1 MKIVDVIAVTQAG
14 LNSLI
19 SEHYFPVDTEN
30 TNPEK
35 YSLTAQDSALLVDMG
50 EVAKSS
56 QNAADLVFRTMIDV
70 IGKIVIDSRSYI
82 PELPKL
88 FVDPIEWGGFVE
100 HIRTGL
106 SDVMTDEMWNPLG
119 FINYSDPRRIIDGVS
134 YPSGSEYAQR
144 IAAIEHATYKPKTYA
159 KVYNEAKAIMVAL
172 TTVREQLFTAF
183 RSWDE
188 MNRFLSALYTSVE
201 NTLSYKAELYAL
213 MTISTGIGRAVALG
227 HEMDLRGMWNRTHT
241 SDTLNTA
248 QEALNSPEFM
258 AFALSVIADT
268 KDNMKRFS
276 VAFNNGEE
284 PVFTPESDN
293 RLIILSKFA
302 NNAKFGV
309 RANTYNEELL
319 GIGKYDK
326 VTAWQ
331 GIYNGTNS
339 FDFATVSKI
348 SFTENS
354 NQKLFGE
361 SATGTKDIENVIGF
375 MYDRYS
381 LGITL
386 DKKKVTQTY
395 TAAND
400 SFNSFYHAIVN
411 YICND
416 SYNMVVFTL
425 NDNTPSP

>member
-1 MKIVDVIAVTQAG
+1 MKMVDVLSVTQAG

-19 SEHYFPVDTEN
+19 SSKYFPVDTED
-30 TNPEK
+30 TNPDR
-35 YSLTAQDSALLVDMG
+35 YTLTAQDSALLVDMG

-70 IGKIVIDSRSYI
+70 IGKIVIDSRTYV
-82 PELPKL
+82 PELPSL
-88 FVDPIEWGGFVE
+88 FIDPIEWGGFVE
-100 HIRTGL
+100 HVRVGL
-106 SDVMTDEMWNPLG
+106 SDVMEDEMWNPLG
-119 FINYSDPRRIIDGVS
+119 FINHSDPARTIDGVA
-134 YPSGSEYAQR
+134 YPSGSDYAKR
-144 IAAIEHATYKPKTYA
+144 IAEIEHATYKPKTYA
-159 KVYNEAKAIMVAL
+159 KVYKEAKAIMVAL
-172 TTVREQLFTAF
+172 TTSREQLFTAF

-227 HEMDLRGMWNRTHT
+227 HEIKLRTMWNANHPNE
-241 SDTLNTA
+241 TLTTV
-248 QEALNSPEFM
+248 QEALNSN
-258 AFALSVIADT
+258 AFTAYAFSVMADT

-284 PVFTPESDN
+284 PVFTPASDN
-293 RLIILSKFA
+293 NLILLAKFA

-326 VTAWQ
+326 ITAWQ

-339 FDFATVSKI
+339 FDFDTVSKI
-348 SFTENS
+348 SFTESS
-354 NQKLFGE
+354 NKKLFGD
-361 SATGTKDIENVIGF
+361 SQTGTKDIENVIGF
-375 MYDRYS
+375 MYDKGGA
-381 LGITL
+381 LGCTL
-386 DKKKVTQTY
+386 DKKLTTSTY

-400 SFNSFYHAIVN
+400 SFNTFYHAIVN

-425 NDNTPSP
+425 N

>member
-1 MKIVDVIAVTQAG
+1 MKMVDVLAVTQAG

-19 SEHYFPVDTEN
+19 SSKYFPVDTTTVDEY
-30 TNPEK
+30 PERYK
-35 YSLTAQDSALLVDMG
+35 LTAQDSALLVDMG
-50 EVAKSS
+50 NVAKES
-56 QNAADLVFRTMIDV
+56 QAAADLVFRTMIDV
-70 IGKIVIDSRSYI
+70 IGKIVIESRTYI

-100 HIRTGL
+100 HVRVGL

-119 FINYSDPRRIIDGVS
+119 FINYSDPAKTVGGVA
-134 YPSGSEYAQR
+134 YPSGKDYAKR
-144 IAAIEHATYKPKTYA
+144 IAEIEHATYKPKTYA
-159 KVYNEAKAIMVAL
+159 KIYKEAKAIMVAL
-172 TTVREQLFTAF
+172 TTAREQLFTAF

-227 HEMDLRGMWNRTHT
+227 HEIPLRTMWNTNHPNE
-241 SDTLNTA
+241 TLTTVQA
-248 QEALNSPEFM
+248 ALNFPEFVAY
-258 AFALSVIADT
+258 AFSVIADT

-276 VAFNNGEE
+276 VAFNNGKE

-326 VTAWQ
+326 ITAWQ

-339 FDFATVSKI
+339 FDFGTVSKI
-348 SFTENS
+348 SFTES
-354 NQKLFGE
+354 SVQKLFGDVE
-361 SATGTKDIENVIGF
+361 AEKSDIENVVGF
-375 MYDRYS
+375 MYDKYA

-400 SFNSFYHAIVN
+400 SFNSFYHSIVN

-416 SYNMVVFTL
+416 SYNMAVFTL
-425 NDNTPSP
+425 N

>member
-1 MKIVDVIAVTQAG
+1 MKMVDVLAVTQAG

-19 SEHYFPVDTEN
+19 GAKYFPVDTED

-35 YSLTAQDSALLVDMG
+35 YTLTAQDSALLVDMG
-50 EVAKSS
+50 EVAKES
-56 QNAADLVFRTMIDV
+56 QTAADLVFRTMIDV

-100 HIRTGL
+100 HVRVGL
-106 SDVMTDEMWNPLG
+106 SDVMDDEMWNPLG
-119 FINYSDPRRIIDGVS
+119 FINYSDPARTVDGVA
-134 YPSGSEYAQR
+134 YPSGSAYAKR
-144 IAAIEHATYKPKTYA
+144 IAEIEHATYKPKTYA

-172 TTVREQLFTAF
+172 TTLKEQLFTAF

-227 HEMDLRGMWNRTHT
+227 HEIALRSMWNANHPN
-241 SDTLNTA
+241 DTLTTV
-248 QEALNSPEFM
+248 QDALNSN
-258 AFALSVIADT
+258 AFTAYAFSVMADT
-268 KDNMKRFS
+268 RDNMKRFS

-284 PVFTPESDN
+284 PVFTPEADN
-293 RLIILSKFA
+293 NLIILSKFA

-309 RANTYNEELL
+309 RANTFNEELL

-331 GIYNGTNS
+331 GIYSGTDS
-339 FDFATVSKI
+339 FDFSTVSKI
-348 SFTENS
+348 SFSENS
-354 NQKLFGE
+354 NKKLFGE
-361 SATGTKDIENVIGF
+361 TATGTKDIENVIGF

-425 NDNTPSP
+425 N

>member
-1 MKIVDVIAVTQAG
+1 MKMVDVLAVTQAG

-19 SEHYFPVDTEN
+19 GANYFPVDTED

-35 YSLTAQDSALLVDMG
+35 YTLTPQDSALLVDMG

-100 HIRTGL
+100 HIRVGL
-106 SDVMTDEMWNPLG
+106 SDVMDDEMWNPLG
-119 FINYSDPRRIIDGVS
+119 FINYSDPARTIDGVA
-134 YPSGSEYAQR
+134 YPSGSDYAKR
-144 IAAIEHATYKPKTYA
+144 IAEIEHATYKPKTYA
-159 KVYNEAKAIMVAL
+159 KVYKEAKAIMVAL
-172 TTVREQLFTAF
+172 TTLREQLFTAF

-188 MNRFLSALYTSVE
+188 MNRFLSAMYTSVE

-227 HEMDLRGMWNRTHT
+227 HEFPIRSMWNANHPDNTL
-241 SDTLNTA
+241 DTVQDALNT
-248 QEALNSPEFM
+248 PEFI
-258 AFALSVIADT
+258 AYALSVIADT

-302 NNAKFGV
+302 NIAKFGV
-309 RANTYNEELL
+309 RANTYNEQLL
-319 GIGKYDK
+319 GIGNYDK
-326 VTAWQ
+326 ITAWQ
-331 GIYNGTNS
+331 GICSSTDS
-339 FDFATVSKI
+339 FDFSTLSNI
-348 SFTENS
+348 SFSENS
-354 NQKLFGE
+354 KQKLFGE
-361 SATGTKDIENVIGF
+361 TTTGTIDIINVVGF
-375 MYDRYS
+375 MYDRYA

-416 SYNMVVFTL
+416 SYNMAVFTL
-425 NDNTPSP
+425 N

>member
-1 MKIVDVIAVTQAG
+1 MKMVDVLSVTQAG

-19 SEHYFPVDTEN
+19 SSKYFPVDTED
-30 TNPEK
+30 TNPDR
-35 YSLTAQDSALLVDMG
+35 YTLTAQDSALLVDMG
-50 EVAKSS
+50 EVAKES
-56 QNAADLVFRTMIDV
+56 QAAADLVFRTMIDV
-70 IGKIVIDSRSYI
+70 IGKIVIESRTYI

-100 HIRTGL
+100 HVRVGL

-119 FINYSDPRRIIDGVS
+119 FINYTDPAKNIDGVA
-134 YPSGSEYAQR
+134 YPSGSDYAKR
-144 IAAIEHATYKPKTYA
+144 IAEIEHATYKPKTYA
-159 KVYNEAKAIMVAL
+159 KVFKEAKAIMVAM
-172 TTVREQLFTAF
+172 TTAREQLFTAF

-201 NTLSYKAELYAL
+201 NTLSYKSELYAL
-213 MTISTGIGRAVALG
+213 MTISTGIGRAVALS
-227 HEMDLRGMWNRTHT
+227 HEIPMRTMWNTNHPNEKLT
-241 SDTLNTA
+241 TVQA
-248 QEALNSPEFM
+248 ALNSTEFVAY
-258 AFALSVIADT
+258 AFSVIADT

-326 VTAWQ
+326 ITAWQ

-339 FDFATVSKI
+339 FDFDTVSKI

-354 NQKLFGE
+354 NQKLFGD
-361 SATGTKDIENVIGF
+361 SQTGTKDIENVVGF
-375 MYDRYS
+375 MYDRYA

-416 SYNMVVFTL
+416 SYNMAVFTL
-425 NDNTPSP
+425 N

>member
-1 MKIVDVIAVTQAG
+1 MKMVDVLAVTQAG

-19 SEHYFPVDTEN
+19 SSKYFPVDTED
-30 TNPEK
+30 TNPDRYTLK
-35 YSLTAQDSALLVDMG
+35 AQDSALLVDMG
-50 EVAKSS
+50 EVAKES
-56 QNAADLVFRTMIDV
+56 QAAADLVFRTMIDV
-70 IGKIVIDSRSYI
+70 IGKIVIDSRTYV
-82 PELPKL
+82 PELPSL
-88 FVDPIEWGGFVE
+88 FIDPIEWGGFVE
-100 HIRTGL
+100 HVRVGL
-106 SDVMTDEMWNPLG
+106 SDVMEDEMWNPLG
-119 FINYSDPRRIIDGVS
+119 FINHSDPARTIDGVA
-134 YPSGSEYAQR
+134 YPSGSDYAKR
-144 IAAIEHATYKPKTYA
+144 IAEIEHATYKPKTYA
-159 KVYNEAKAIMVAL
+159 KVYKEAKAIMVAL
-172 TTVREQLFTAF
+172 TTAREQLFTAF

-227 HEMDLRGMWNRTHT
+227 HEIKLRTMWNANHPNE
-241 SDTLNTA
+241 TLTTV
-248 QEALNSPEFM
+248 QEALNSN
-258 AFALSVIADT
+258 AFTAYAFSVMADT

-284 PVFTPESDN
+284 PVFTPASDN
-293 RLIILSKFA
+293 NLILLAKFA

-326 VTAWQ
+326 ITAWQ

-339 FDFATVSKI
+339 FDFDTVSKI

-354 NQKLFGE
+354 NKKLFGD
-361 SATGTKDIENVIGF
+361 SQTGTKDIENVIGF
-375 MYDRYS
+375 MYDKGGA
-381 LGITL
+381 LGCTL
-386 DKKKVTQTY
+386 DKKLTTSTY

-400 SFNSFYHAIVN
+400 SFNTFYHAIVN

-425 NDNTPSP
+425 N

>member
-1 MKIVDVIAVTQAG
+1 MKMVDVLSVTQAG

-19 SEHYFPVDTEN
+19 SSKYFPVDTED
-30 TNPEK
+30 TNPDR
-35 YSLTAQDSALLVDMG
+35 YTLTAQDSALLVDMG

-70 IGKIVIDSRSYI
+70 IGKIVIDSRTYV
-82 PELPKL
+82 PELPSL
-88 FVDPIEWGGFVE
+88 FIDPIEWGGFVE
-100 HIRTGL
+100 HVRVGL
-106 SDVMTDEMWNPLG
+106 SDVMEDEMWNPLG
-119 FINYSDPRRIIDGVS
+119 FINHSDPARTIDGVA
-134 YPSGSEYAQR
+134 YPSGSDYAKR
-144 IAAIEHATYKPKTYA
+144 IAEIEHATYKPKTYA
-159 KVYNEAKAIMVAL
+159 KVYKEAKAIMVAL
-172 TTVREQLFTAF
+172 TTAREQLFTAF

-227 HEMDLRGMWNRTHT
+227 HEIKLRTMWNANHPNE
-241 SDTLNTA
+241 TLTTV
-248 QEALNSPEFM
+248 QEALNSN
-258 AFALSVIADT
+258 AFTAYAFSVMADT

-284 PVFTPESDN
+284 PVFTPASDN
-293 RLIILSKFA
+293 NLILLAKFA

-326 VTAWQ
+326 ITAWQ

-339 FDFATVSKI
+339 FDFDTVSKI
-348 SFTENS
+348 SFTESS
-354 NQKLFGE
+354 NKKLFGD
-361 SATGTKDIENVIGF
+361 SQTGTKDIENVIGF
-375 MYDRYS
+375 MYDKGGA
-381 LGITL
+381 LGCTL
-386 DKKKVTQTY
+386 DKKLTTSTY

-400 SFNSFYHAIVN
+400 SFNTFYHAIVN

-425 NDNTPSP
+425 N